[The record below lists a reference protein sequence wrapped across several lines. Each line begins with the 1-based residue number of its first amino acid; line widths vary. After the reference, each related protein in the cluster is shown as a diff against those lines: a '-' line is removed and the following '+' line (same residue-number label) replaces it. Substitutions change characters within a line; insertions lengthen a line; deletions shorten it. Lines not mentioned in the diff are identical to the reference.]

1 MIGESV
7 VCSQAAQS
15 GVRGHRVLTNV
26 MLRLAAVGFAAIMGI
41 FFWTDPTV
49 SGIKRA
55 DSTPGDKRFGN
66 VMDLRPELN
75 STGWPFPFPEA
86 DWEQTPPA
94 VQAYLHT
101 LRHEMGQLQD
111 QVESLQARLN
121 QDSTNSS
128 RPPSSDSPYQKPRRR
143 TGASPRPRKGEVLR
157 PQVAHLEDASPRP
170 RKGGGK
176 PGHPGHRQVLL
187 ALTSVED
194 LLPEV
199 CACGSGEFGL
209 MSPYYTHQVIEL
221 PRIEMEVS
229 HWVLHQGRV

>member
-1 MIGESV
+1 
-7 VCSQAAQS
+7 
-15 GVRGHRVLTNV
+15 VLTNV

-143 TGASPRPRKGEVLR
+143 TGASPRPRKG
-157 PQVAHLEDASPRP
+157 
-170 RKGGGK
+170 GGK